1 MKRFMLRLVVWLLRV
16 IYTPLKQFK
25 ARNKLTLISRQ
36 SDEVP
41 ADFMLIQDYF
51 SQNRPDIQVQC
62 LARKFEPKSFSV
74 ITYPFH
80 MLRQMYHISTSKAT
94 VLDGYCIIAS
104 VLKHKDENI
113 IIQMWHASAAI
124 KKFGWQIVG
133 KPSGSNLDTATI
145 MRMHA
150 NYNYIL
156 APSKTT
162 GLIYQEAFKADIDKI
177 VYYGLP
183 HLSLLQKHDQNRM
196 DEISRAFNI
205 DSKKETILY
214 VPTFR
219 NGKSVNLQDL
229 ISEIDF
235 QKYNLVVK
243 VHPIDKLPPVDQ
255 RIIYAKGYTTL
266 EWMQLAD
273 VVITDYSSLVVEAA
287 LLNKPLYLYVYDID
301 DYMWDPGLNLDF
313 ANDVIRPVVFPRA
326 DSLVKQLEAP
336 YDYNVLQSFLSKYI
350 EIDIPNC
357 QRDLGRFIETQ
368 IDGDGVDEKKD

>member
-1 MKRFMLRLVVWLLRV
+1 MKKLMFRLVVWLLRV

-41 ADFMLIQDYF
+41 ADFMLIRDYF
-51 SQNRPDIQVQC
+51 SQNRPDIEVQC

-94 VLDGYCIIAS
+94 VLDGYCIVAS
-104 VLKHKDENI
+104 ILKHKTENT

-150 NYNYIL
+150 NYDYIL
-156 APSKTT
+156 APSKRT
-162 GLIYQEAFKADIDKI
+162 GRIYEEAFKADIGKI
-177 VYYGLP
+177 RYFGLP

-196 DEISRAFNI
+196 DEISRTFNI
-205 DSKKETILY
+205 DSSKEMILY
-214 VPTFR
+214 IPTFR
-219 NGKSVNLQDL
+219 NGKCVNLQEL
-229 ISEIDF
+229 INEIDF
-235 QKYNLVVK
+235 QKYNLVVR

-255 RIIYAKGYTTL
+255 RIIYANRYTTL

-273 VVITDYSSLVVEAA
+273 VIITDYSSLVVEAA
-287 LLNKPLYLYVYDID
+287 LLKKPLYLYVYDLD
-301 DYMWDPGLNLDF
+301 EYMRDPGLNMDF
-313 ANDVIRPVVFPRA
+313 ANDVISPVVFRRA
-326 DSLVKQLEAP
+326 DALVKQLETH
-336 YDYNVLQSFLSKYI
+336 YDYNLLQSFLSKYI

-357 QRDLGRFIETQ
+357 QRELGRFIETQ
-368 IDGDGVDEKKD
+368 INGDRVDEKKD